1 MKTSIAYTPRRQRGM
16 ALVAAL
22 LLLVVITILGVT
34 MFRSYGLTERVA
46 GNIRERERALS
57 AALAV
62 QAYAEFYLNGNKG
75 ANSVQNQDCSAI
87 GSSVAAS
94 MTSIMVCTNPIG
106 STTTNTTGT
115 AVTQIPWANAFT
127 YTPPGMTIASGSF
140 GAFTQAPR
148 FYITFLGAANGSNQS
163 YSNQSGQNASVFQID
178 AVAWGGAGNTV
189 AVVESGYKV
198 MTAYSPTDPSSTGQA
213 IRSYNLANP

>member
-1 MKTSIAYTPRRQRGM
+1 M

-46 GNIRERERALS
+46 GNTRERERAVNAAMS
-57 AALAV
+57 A

-75 ANSVQNQDCSAI
+75 ANSVQNQDCSKL
-87 GSSVAAS
+87 GQVTAS
-94 MTSIMVCTNPIG
+94 MSAVMVCTNAL
-106 STTTNTTGT
+106 TN
-115 AVTQIPWANAFT
+115 VTQVPWTNSFS
-127 YTPPGMTIASGSF
+127 YTPPGMSTTAGSV
-140 GAFTQAPR
+140 GAYSQGPQL
-148 FYITFLGAANGSNQS
+148 YITFLGASNGSNQS
-163 YSNQSGQNASVFQID
+163 YSNQSGQNSSLFQID

-213 IRSYNLANP
+213 VRSYNLANP

>member
-1 MKTSIAYTPRRQRGM
+1 MKTSIAYIPRRQRGM
-16 ALVAAL
+16 ALVASL

-46 GNIRERERALS
+46 GNTRDRERAVNAAMS
-57 AALAV
+57 A

-75 ANSVQNQDCSAI
+75 ANSAQNQDCSKL
-87 GSSVAAS
+87 GSAVTAS
-94 MTSIMVCTNPIG
+94 MSAIMVCTNAL
-106 STTTNTTGT
+106 TN
-115 AVTQIPWANAFT
+115 VTQVPWANSYT
-127 YTPPGMTIASGSF
+127 YTPPGMTVASGSV
-140 GAFTQAPR
+140 GAYSQAPQ
-148 FYITFLGAANGSNQS
+148 FYITFLGASNGSNQS
-163 YSNQSGQNASVFQID
+163 YNAQSGQNSSVFQID

-213 IRSYNLANP
+213 IRSYSLSNP